1 MGHYASEMISDEEW
15 EKERRIKEERHNRI
29 KERIAQD
36 ITERSLE
43 DVLATIVS
51 GDTGRYRY

>member
-15 EKERRIKEERHNRI
+15 ERERKRKEERHNRI
-29 KERIAQD
+29 KEKIAKD
-36 ITERSLE
+36 IAERSLE

-51 GDTGRYRY
+51 GDTGCYTY